1 MEKYKFSIK
10 LEEVKKVEREGDLF
24 KATTPAEFTY
34 CATCDAPFFENM
46 DVALVG
52 DGNAGLETVLQLIKI
67 ASRVY
72 LIEITS
78 QLKADRILG
87 KKQRNRTNWKF

>member
-1 MEKYKFSIK
+1 
-10 LEEVKKVEREGDLF
+10 VEREGDLF
-24 KATTPAEFTY
+24 KATTPSGVYVSRTIIIATGRKPKELEVPGEAKLKNRGVTY

-46 DVALVG
+46 DVAVAG
-52 DGNAGLETVLQLIKI
+52 GGNAVETVLQLIKI

-78 QLKADRILG
+78 QL
-87 KKQRNRTNWKF
+87 